1 MTTEITNRVKAL
13 IRDLAGLQPIVD
25 TLERI
30 DSLEQAEREAKTRMG
45 ALREEVSAAQA
56 AAAQA
61 VENAKAEAQTVL
73 DGLAAE
79 VEAAKDQKLQLDQQ
93 IQQKTGELAKVTA
106 EVESA
111 MSDLQQTRDQLTQI
125 ATRIG
130 S

>member
-1 MTTEITNRVKAL
+1 MSTEITNRVKAL

-45 ALREEVSAAQA
+45 ALREEVSVAQA